1 MEFTENN
8 QSNWLTEEQSLAMFV
23 SNHGPA
29 TPMESAIQGRLML
42 GFADGT
48 KALLSEKTEQK
59 VLKSK
64 KLIASDLV
72 VRQYQKEDGQKG
84 FMAYYAGANK
94 PMETT
99 KFTIK

>member
-1 MEFTENN
+1 MEFTENT
-8 QSNWLTEEQSLAMFV
+8 SNWITEEQSLAMFV
-23 SNHGPA
+23 ANHGPA

-59 VLKSK
+59 VLKAK

-72 VRQYQKEDGQKG
+72 VRQYQKEDGEKG
-84 FMAYYAGANK
+84 FMAYYQGANK
-94 PMETT
+94 PLETT